1 MTTLPNILHVNAP
14 AESGDAVATARFIDL
29 VTYRRTGVP
38 VGTPVLFVSD
48 GDRLL
53 VRVAHDAGKLKRLR
67 HTAAV
72 EVAPSDSRGR
82 RLGPS
87 THGRAR
93 ILEAEAV
100 APALR
105 ALHAR
110 YRIAG
115 PLFTWLRHLRGKRDV
130 IVEIVLDPSSPS

>member
-1 MTTLPNILHVNAP
+1 MTALPSHLRATP
-14 AESGDAVATARFIDL
+14 AMGSVDALARARFIDL

-38 VGTPVLFVSD
+38 VGTPVWFVPD

-67 HTAAV
+67 HTATV
-72 EVAPSDSRGR
+72 QVAPSDSLGR

-87 THGRAR
+87 IRGRAR
-93 ILEAEAV
+93 ILGVEAV
-100 APALR
+100 DQALR
-105 ALHAR
+105 ALHSR

-115 PLFTWLRHLRGKRDV
+115 QLFTWLRHLRGKRDV
-130 IVEIVLDPSSPS
+130 IVEIVLDPSSQS

>member
-1 MTTLPNILHVNAP
+1 MTTLPNHFP
-14 AESGDAVATARFIDL
+14 ARRAIASVDALATARFIDL

-38 VGTPVLFVSD
+38 VGTPVLFVPD

-67 HTAAV
+67 HTAVV

-100 APALR
+100 DPALR

-115 PLFTWLRHLRGKRDV
+115 QLFTWLRHLRGKRDI

>member
-1 MTTLPNILHVNAP
+1 MTALPTLLHRSP
-14 AESGDAVATARFIDL
+14 AMESVDALATARFIDL

-38 VGTPVLFVSD
+38 VGTPVWFVPD

-87 THGRAR
+87 IHGRAR

-100 APALR
+100 DPALR

-115 PLFTWLRHLRGKRDV
+115 QLFTWLRHLCGKRDV
-130 IVEIVLDPSSPS
+130 IVEIVLDPSWPS

>member
-1 MTTLPNILHVNAP
+1 MTALPNHLRATP
-14 AESGDAVATARFIDL
+14 AKASVDALATARVINL
-29 VTYRRTGVP
+29 VTYRRTGIP
-38 VGTPVLFVSD
+38 VGTPVLFVPD

-72 EVAPSDSRGR
+72 EVAPSDSGGR

-87 THGRAR
+87 IHGRAR
-93 ILEAEAV
+93 ILETDAV
-100 APALR
+100 DPALR

-115 PLFTWLRHLRGKRDV
+115 QLFTWLRHLRGKRDV

>member
-1 MTTLPNILHVNAP
+1 MIALPSHLRTTP
-14 AESGDAVATARFIDL
+14 AKESVDALATARVINL
-29 VTYRRTGVP
+29 VTYRRTGIP
-38 VGTPVLFVSD
+38 VGTPVLFVPD

-72 EVAPSDSRGR
+72 EVARSDSRGR

-87 THGRAR
+87 IHGRAR
-93 ILEAEAV
+93 ILETDAV
-100 APALR
+100 DPALR

-115 PLFTWLRHLRGKRDV
+115 QLFTWLRHLRGKRDV

>member
-1 MTTLPNILHVNAP
+1 MTALPNHLRANTAK
-14 AESGDAVATARFIDL
+14 ESVDALATARVINL
-29 VTYRRTGVP
+29 VTYRRTGIP
-38 VGTPVLFVSD
+38 VGTPVLFVPD

-67 HTAAV
+67 HTAAI

-87 THGRAR
+87 IHGRAR
-93 ILEAEAV
+93 ILETEAV
-100 APALR
+100 DPALR

-115 PLFTWLRHLRGKRDV
+115 QLFTWLRHLRGKRDV

>member
-1 MTTLPNILHVNAP
+1 MAALSVAGTLAR
-14 AESGDAVATARFIDL
+14 ARFIDL
-29 VTYRRTGVP
+29 VTYRRTGQA
-38 VGTPVLFVSD
+38 VGTPVMFVPN

-67 HTAAV
+67 HNATV

-87 THGRAR
+87 FRGQAQ
-93 ILEAEAV
+93 ILGAEAV
-100 APALR
+100 EPALS
-105 ALHAR
+105 ALHRR

-115 PLFTWLRHLRGKRDV
+115 RLFTWVR
-130 IVEIVLDPSSPS
+130 

>member
-1 MTTLPNILHVNAP
+1 MTTLPNVLRAHP
-14 AESGDAVATARFIDL
+14 AMESVDALATARFIDL
-29 VTYRRTGVP
+29 VTYRRIGIP
-38 VGTPVLFVSD
+38 VGTPVWFVPD

-53 VRVAHDAGKLKRLR
+53 VRVAHEAGKLKRLR

-87 THGRAR
+87 IHGRAR
-93 ILEAEAV
+93 ILEAVAV
-100 APALR
+100 DPALR

-115 PLFTWLRHLRGKRDV
+115 QLFTWLRHLRGKRDV

>member
-1 MTTLPNILHVNAP
+1 MTALTNHLAAHRAMP
-14 AESGDAVATARFIDL
+14 AVDSLATARFIDL

-38 VGTPVLFVSD
+38 VGTPVLFVPA

-87 THGRAR
+87 IRGRAR

-100 APALR
+100 DPALR

-110 YRIAG
+110 YKIAG
-115 PLFTWLRHLRGKRDV
+115 PMFTWLRHLRGKRDV
-130 IVEIVLDPSSPS
+130 IVEIVLDPSSES